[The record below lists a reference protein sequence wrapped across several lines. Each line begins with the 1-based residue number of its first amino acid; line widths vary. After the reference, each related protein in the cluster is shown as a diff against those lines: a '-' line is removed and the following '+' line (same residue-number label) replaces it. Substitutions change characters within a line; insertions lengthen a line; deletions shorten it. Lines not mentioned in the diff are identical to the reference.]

1 MSSSHQWEV
10 TEPQAPR
17 ELSSSHYFCVPS
29 LGPDYWL
36 RPWIHLLITSL
47 KAFYLSQGFIIQLRI
62 ATSKIKTGS
71 YKHNAVNLCGVKLG
85 KAHNK
90 LKQTLSL
97 RRVCSDLQGGC
108 WICQQPSFQHWR
120 SVENR
125 CVKEGVPPLL
135 SHVGTQVAGWKGGGN
150 PCLPIQRSAP
160 SAVRRTF
167 PSECCRSQGC
177 TSQFSVHPCRVLV
190 ANQSTGLHLLVT

>member
-1 MSSSHQWEV
+1 MGGDWAPGAQRV
-10 TEPQAPR
+10 TSVFP
-17 ELSSSHYFCVPS
+17 HCVQNH
-29 LGPDYWL
+29 WL

-62 ATSKIKTGS
+62 AALKIKTGS
-71 YKHNAVNLCGVKLG
+71 YRRNTVNLCGVKLG

-97 RRVCSDLQGGC
+97 RRVCSDLQGGR

-125 CVKEGVPPLL
+125 CGNEGVPPSL
-135 SHVGTQVAGWKGGGN
+135 SHVSTQVAGWKGGGN
-150 PCLPIQRSAP
+150 PCLPIQCSAP

-167 PSECCRSQGC
+167 SSECYHSQGC
-177 TSQFSVHPCRVLV
+177 TSQYSIHPCRVLV
-190 ANQSTGLHLLVT
+190 ANQSTGLHLLFT